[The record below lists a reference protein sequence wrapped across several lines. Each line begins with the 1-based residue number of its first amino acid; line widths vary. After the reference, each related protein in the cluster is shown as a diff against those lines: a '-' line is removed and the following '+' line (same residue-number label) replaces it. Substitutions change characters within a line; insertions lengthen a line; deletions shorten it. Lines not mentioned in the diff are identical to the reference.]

1 MKLIEK
7 FRDWDDKETFRAGK
21 EIFKERT
28 PGDVMYII
36 LSGEVELTLYDEP
49 LGIESEGGMIGEMAM
64 IGATAT
70 RSATATTLTKVKLAR
85 LDREQFKELVGENTD
100 FALHVMEKLA
110 NRLRAANTY
119 ISRQFAQSR

>member
-85 LDREQFKELVGENTD
+85 LDREQFRVFIHDNTE
-100 FALHVMEKLA
+100 FALHVMAVLA
-110 NRLRAANTY
+110 NRLRAVNNY
-119 ISRQFAQSR
+119 ITLQFEQYR